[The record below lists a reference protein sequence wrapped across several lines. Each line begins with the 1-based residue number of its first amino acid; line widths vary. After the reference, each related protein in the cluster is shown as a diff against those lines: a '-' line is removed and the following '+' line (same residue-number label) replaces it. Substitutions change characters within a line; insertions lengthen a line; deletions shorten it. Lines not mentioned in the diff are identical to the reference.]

1 MLLTLCCSALV
12 GATDESGKSIF
23 AGKPVTGFSNVE
35 EEQIN
40 KVKASI
46 NQPVFC
52 TFADVLLD
60 IGCTVPVGRQD
71 LQPWGQI
78 RESS

>member
-1 MLLTLCCSALV
+1 MILTLCCSALV

-35 EEQIN
+35 EAQVN

-46 NQPVFC
+46 SQPVFG
-52 TFADVLLD
+52 TFVDVFW
-60 IGCTVPVGRQD
+60 I
-71 LQPWGQI
+71 
-78 RESS
+78 

>member
-12 GATDESGKSIF
+12 GVTDKSGKSIF

-35 EEQIN
+35 EEQVN

-46 NQPVFC
+46 IQLVFG
-52 TFADVLLD
+52 TFADVFG
-60 IGCTVPVGRQD
+60 I
-71 LQPWGQI
+71 
-78 RESS
+78 